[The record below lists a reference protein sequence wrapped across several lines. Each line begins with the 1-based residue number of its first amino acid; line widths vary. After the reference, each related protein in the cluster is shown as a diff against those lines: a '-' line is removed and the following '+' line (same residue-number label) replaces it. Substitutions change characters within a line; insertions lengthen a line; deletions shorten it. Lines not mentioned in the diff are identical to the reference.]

1 MNKTD
6 AIALIET
13 IINSIERESGQ
24 FHIEVSVTGQKISSS
39 GGIGAI
45 ISATGGEPGSTTI
58 GQTISMGGSQIE
70 FARKAATQEMQQ
82 QIQALLTSLK
92 EIVVELSHRSPD
104 KSRIQSILDSLKETW
119 VPPLIVSLVAKAIAS
134 SIGL

>member
-1 MNKTD
+1 MNKTE
-6 AIALIET
+6 AVALIEA
-13 IINSIERESGQ
+13 IINSIKQEPGQ
-24 FHIEVSVTGQKISSS
+24 FYIEVNVTGQKISSS

-45 ISATGGEPGSTTI
+45 ISATGGGLGSTTI
-58 GQTISMGGSQIE
+58 GQSITMGGSQIE

-82 QIQALLTSLK
+82 QTQALLTLLK

-104 KSRIQSILDSLKETW
+104 RSRIRSILDSLKKTW
-119 VPPLIVSLVAKAIAS
+119 VPPLIVSLVAKAVAS